1 MHPKASFCRIYRHMR
16 KDYEKL
22 FTYLATPVLP
32 AGLFDKVMGRI
43 DGAKRLRNLKRR
55 LAFFL
60 VLLSLSIV
68 GFVLAVWSTQ
78 LALAQSGFLEFFSLL
93 FSDLGVVLT
102 YWQTYLLSLLEA
114 LPVISLIVCL
124 ATLFTLLESLKL
136 IARDIKIFSI
146 VNKQFNN

>member
-1 MHPKASFCRIYRHMR
+1 MR

-22 FTYLATPVLP
+22 FTYLATPIVP

-43 DGAKRLRNLKRR
+43 DGAKRLRNLRRR

-60 VLLSLSIV
+60 VLLSLSLI

-78 LALAQSGFLEFFSLL
+78 SALVQSGFLEFFSLL

-102 YWQTYLLSLLEA
+102 YWQTYLFSLLEA
-114 LPVISLIVCL
+114 LPVISLIACL
-124 ATLFTLLESLKL
+124 ATLFALLESLKL
-136 IARDIKIFSI
+136 IARDITNFSM
-146 VNKQFNN
+146 VNKQYNN